1 SPHSGVVGSGLLT
14 LLADMKLRDMPDQET
29 VCAEEGV
36 LCGLAEVEERRS
48 FGRSS
53 WDKQMCVLRPTG
65 CLLIYKY
72 YLLGKG
78 KGVPEIGRIVHLPEL
93 HRLTISMKRVTLTVE
108 LTGKNKTVTRLR
120 FEGELVPIW
129 GAKLFLSV
137 VDSSY
142 RTLP

>member
-1 SPHSGVVGSGLLT
+1 
-14 LLADMKLRDMPDQET
+14 MKLRDMPDQET